1 MRLFILLFLFLFN
14 YSSSFAASPVYWYFL
29 GASPP
34 PLSIVGLTK
43 PEACSAYASSIRAS
57 FVSSDSSYCFYLP
70 SNNPNTMRGSFNGI
84 YLCPDKSTPN
94 TSKPFNQQCPD
105 RDPCQDK
112 AGDPLEGAELSV
124 GVASASAS
132 FPTSFCHNKC
142 MAAGPGGYADM
153 YGSLNGKWTAFV
165 FGDTVAKNKY
175 TGASC
180 PADLGDTASTA
191 PTQCKKGECPGQVN
205 GVDVCVACTGL
216 STDTGT
222 GSSSTTQKADGS
234 TVTTDS
240 KSVTTCEGGS
250 CNTTTT
256 TTNTTINPD
265 GSTGGTETKTDTKT
279 ESKETFCK
287 ENPTFAACI
296 PSGFSA
302 SACDA
307 APACTGDAIQC
318 AIAQQQHKSYC
329 DLMATPTPISELG
342 LAAANGEAIPAD
354 HPLAQAEASPF
365 NFSSAFTGA
374 SGGGG
379 CPADVTVMGVTVP
392 LSNTCEGLN
401 ALGLAALGISLI
413 WAARVVFGG

>member
-1 MRLFILLFLFLFN
+1 MRLFILLFSFLFN
-14 YSSSFAASPVYWYFL
+14 YSAFAADPVDWYY
-29 GASPP
+29 
-34 PLSIVGLTK
+34 VGTSFQLDLLERT
-43 PEACSAYASSIRAS
+43 PEAACYTYVASRRGFDVNIT
-57 FVSSDSSYCFYLP
+57 SSYCQFRVP
-70 SNNPNTMRGSFNGI
+70 TTSNSEGSI
-84 YLCPDKSTPN
+84 ATSATWYSKIRCPDKSVPVN
-94 TSKPFNQQCPD
+94 GRCPD
-105 RDPCQDK
+105 DPCKSK
-112 AGDPLEGAELSV
+112 AGKSLEGAELSA

-142 MAAGPGGYADM
+142 MVSGPGGRADM

-165 FGDTVAKNKY
+165 FGDTVAKNKF
-175 TGASC
+175 TGSSC